1 MNAMIKRFFCCAVA
15 LSGIAMLGAVNYTP
29 ESVSATLAL
38 KVPGNSAEV
47 HALKMQRLVGNYFIT
62 SWLERRN
69 CR

>member
-38 KVPGNSAEV
+38 KV
-47 HALKMQRLVGNYFIT
+47 FI
-62 SWLERRN
+62 
-69 CR
+69 